1 MKEELDIKKFWKVIK
16 KYLPLKKKVGVLLF
30 LVFSQVFCTLYM
42 PIAVMNAIDTGG
54 RNYYEWEKICWIAF
68 IILIQVIFSVGA
80 LYLMSCIAQKVI
92 MELRNALWCK
102 VLHLPT
108 EYFDRNETG
117 EIMSRVTNDT
127 MVISEFITND
137 FLSAITGIISIVGS
151 ICLIF
156 AVDWKMAGIM
166 LGLVP
171 ITIFAISPLNKKLY
185 RISKGFQDKT
195 GEYQARM
202 NSVLSNIRLV
212 KTCIAED
219 KEGEKGKKIT
229 QELFNIGIRGGKIAA
244 LVQPLTTMLI
254 FLLLIFIF
262 GYGSVR
268 VASGSLSAG
277 SLVAIIYYLFQIA
290 TPCMGLTAFIGQLN
304 RSCGA
309 MERIDKILNEEIE
322 EKKVKKGSTSI
333 NKKYDTGL
341 VVDHIFF
348 NYMGRKNTLC
358 NINFAIEKGK
368 TLAIVGESGSGKSTI
383 FSLIERFYEQNEG
396 NIYYEGI
403 DIGNIPLNDWRGKIA
418 YVQQESPIMS
428 GTIWD
433 NLTYGLDCYSKKSVL
448 SAVKRAELNQFISS
462 LPKGYNTEVG
472 EHGVKLSGGQKQR
485 IAIARAMIRNPQ
497 ILLLD
502 EATANLDSSTEKS
515 VQRALERLMIGRIT
529 IVAAH
534 RFSTIKCA
542 DKIVVLKKGEI
553 CGCGTHE
560 ELFKKNEIYR
570 TLLLNQL
577 DN

>member
-185 RISKGFQDKT
+185 RISKDFQDKT